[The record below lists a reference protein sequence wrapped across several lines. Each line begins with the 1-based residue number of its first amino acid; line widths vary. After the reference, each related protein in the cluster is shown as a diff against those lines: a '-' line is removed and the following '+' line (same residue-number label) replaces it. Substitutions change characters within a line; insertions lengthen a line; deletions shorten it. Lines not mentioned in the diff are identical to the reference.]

1 MLMNA
6 FTTVCVFSG
15 LGFIAGSG
23 VANLT
28 GDWRWALRV
37 RTPSRLSKG
46 QQGSTRCTAALT
58 PTLFCLTRSPPS
70 SAWWGSSCWR
80 SRAPTRREALLRC
93 AVRGLWRKVLTL
105 RMSST
110 FWKSRSS
117 TLNFDNGGEWELTN
131 VVSMAFFASFSQN
144 PWQWRSLALC
154 GVTKGHWYLADVIS
168 GLVMT
173 LPSGWLCHTKC
184 CNAFASSQTW
194 GSCSVLSWKL
204 TVLNMLEI
212 SSVFG

>member
-46 QQGSTRCTAALT
+46 QQGSTGRTAALT

-117 TLNFDNGGEWELTN
+117 TLNFDYGGEWEL
-131 VVSMAFFASFSQN
+131 VSMAFL
-144 PWQWRSLALC
+144 LALAKTH
-154 GVTKGHWYLADVIS
+154 GS
-168 GLVMT
+168 GGQWPFVASQRPLIPRWCNLRVSDDT
-173 LPSGWLCHTKC
+173 NGWLCHTKRC
-184 CNAFASSQTW
+184 AAMLLLPPRREEVAQCWA
-194 GSCSVLSWKL
+194 GS
-204 TVLNMLEI
+204 
-212 SSVFG
+212 